1 MLYATII
8 EMLLLPLQL
17 EAKRRIIDYMGVDTD
32 AEGMEI
38 GAGREAAENM
48 MAAGKSEMEKESTA
62 DKKETEG
69 TAATREGQI

>member
-1 MLYATII
+1 
-8 EMLLLPLQL
+8 
-17 EAKRRIIDYMGVDTD
+17 MGVDTD